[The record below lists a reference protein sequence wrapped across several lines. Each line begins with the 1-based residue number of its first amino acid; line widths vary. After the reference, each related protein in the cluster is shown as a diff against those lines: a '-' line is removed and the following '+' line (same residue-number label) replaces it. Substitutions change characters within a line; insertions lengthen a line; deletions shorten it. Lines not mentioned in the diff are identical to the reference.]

1 MDRTLC
7 PYEGY
12 FPKLGC
18 ILHKC
23 HKCGT
28 SKFLAEILDDNAD
41 KCEDNRKHYLVKLW
55 YTKTEKKIDGTS
67 QSFLHWKF
75 ERCNYVEL
83 ANLLTEHLKTMAEH
97 SFNAS
102 WNYCQYKSAKHNI
115 RQGDLIFV
123 HDFAQ
128 NYLCIHQNECQDLH
142 WKHAQVTL
150 MASVAHYICPK
161 KDCNA
166 LVTHEIVHISP
177 DLKHDAHLVKQS
189 TTKAIDVI
197 RKNDINIHKIVQ
209 FTDQVLSQ
217 YKNKIAFRYLTQYKV
232 PMVQNYFGVRHGK
245 SSCDA
250 CTGRVKQGVSKL
262 VHSGTEVVNSAETL
276 YSTCVKH

>member
-1 MDRTLC
+1 M
-7 PYEGY
+7 
-12 FPKLGC
+12 
-18 ILHKC
+18 
-23 HKCGT
+23 
-28 SKFLAEILDDNAD
+28 
-41 KCEDNRKHYLVKLW
+41 
-55 YTKTEKKIDGTS
+55 DGTS

-83 ANLLTEHLKTMAEH
+83 ADLLIEHLKTMAEH

-102 WNYCQYKSAKHNI
+102 WNYCQYKSTKHNI

-128 NYLCIHQNECQDLH
+128 NYLCTHQNECQGLH

-150 MASVAHYICPK
+150 MPSVAHYICTE

-177 DLKHDAHLVKQS
+177 DLKHDAHLVKQF

-197 RKNDINIHKIVQ
+197 RKNDINICKIVQ
-209 FTDQVLSQ
+209 FTNQVPSQ
-217 YKNKIAFRYLTQYKV
+217 YKNKTAFKYLTQYKV
-232 PMVQNYFGVRHGK
+232 PMVQNYFGVRHEK
-245 SSCDA
+245 SSCGA

-262 VHSGTEVVNSAETL
+262 VRSGTEVVNSAETL
-276 YSTCVKH
+276 YSTCVKHLQKPLEKHSEQCQHYIPTFHLHPRLKSRPDTRSWPYCSGSVPQS

>member
-1 MDRTLC
+1 MNRTLC

-12 FPKLGC
+12 FLKLGC

-23 HKCGT
+23 HKCGR
-28 SKFLAEILDDNAD
+28 SKFLAKILDDNAD
-41 KCEDNRKHYLVKLW
+41 KCEDNRKCFLVKLW

-83 ANLLTEHLKTMAEH
+83 ADLLIEHLKTMAEH

-128 NYLCIHQNECQDLH
+128 NYLCTHQNECQGLH

-150 MASVAHYICPK
+150 MPSVAHYICPK
-161 KDCNA
+161 CNA
-166 LVTHEIVHISP
+166 LVTHEIVHISTN
-177 DLKHDAHLVKQS
+177 LKHNAHLVKQ
-189 TTKAIDVI
+189 
-197 RKNDINIHKIVQ
+197 
-209 FTDQVLSQ
+209 F
-217 YKNKIAFRYLTQYKV
+217 
-232 PMVQNYFGVRHGK
+232 
-245 SSCDA
+245 A
-250 CTGRVKQGVSKL
+250 CMHWQS
-262 VHSGTEVVNSAETL
+262 
-276 YSTCVKH
+276 